1 MSNIAEVAIEYFN
14 FRKQIV
20 VNSNVF
26 KLGNKSLC
34 KLVSLLWDDP
44 AVRVHFYYLQQY
56 QLIDYG
62 EIQVL
67 QPFARF

>member
-1 MSNIAEVAIEYFN
+1 MSEIAEVAIEYFN

-20 VNSNVF
+20 VNKYVF

-34 KLVSLLWDDP
+34 KLVSLLWDRS

-62 EIQVL
+62 
-67 QPFARF
+67 